1 MNISIIIQRY
11 GLTINGGAEL
21 HARYLA
27 EKLAKNHEVTVLT
40 TQSSSYNEWI
50 NDIQNTKE
58 IINGVQVLRFP
69 SQKKNHKE
77 FRKHRRKLSKTTKLQ
92 KFYKALG
99 IFNVLDKKGIFE
111 PTQED
116 FNNWLL
122 HQGPYCK
129 GLVKHLS
136 EQKSKQDVFIF
147 FSYLFY
153 PTNFGLP
160 QVATKSL
167 LIPTAHDEMP
177 FYFKGYKDLFEKSQ
191 FILYNSLSEKLLVER
206 TYPIA
211 KSVENDVAGVGVD
224 SVKTPLK
231 KSPIHAKYLIYIG
244 RVDGAK
250 NVDELISWFEKY
262 NKTVNE
268 KMKLVLVGKN
278 VSNLKGDEHVI
289 FTGFISEEKKY
300 HWLEHA
306 KALVIPSLYESLS
319 MVTLEAMAQGIPVIA
334 NAKCEVLENHIQQ
347 SETGY
352 SYTDYLSF
360 KNVIHKAVSLTK
372 EERVR
377 MGEKSRKYVTTNY
390 SWSAILNKFER
401 AFDRIVNKNIS

>member
-27 EKLAKNHEVTVLT
+27 EKLAKNHEITVLT
-40 TQSSSYNEWI
+40 TQSTSYDEWA
-50 NDIQNTKE
+50 NDIDETKE
-58 IINGVQVLRFP
+58 IINGVQVLRFS
-69 SQKKNHKE
+69 SQKKNHKA
-77 FRKHRRKLSKTTKLQ
+77 FRKYRRRLSKASKLQ
-92 KFYKALG
+92 KLYKTLG

-111 PTQED
+111 PTPED
-116 FNNWLL
+116 FNRWLV

-136 EQKSKQDVFIF
+136 EQKTKQDVFIF

-153 PTNFGLP
+153 PTNLGLP
-160 QVATKSL
+160 QVAAKSL
-167 LIPTAHDEMP
+167 LIPTAHDELP
-177 FYFKGYKDLFEKSQ
+177 FYFKGYKNLFEKSQ
-191 FILYNSLSEKLLVER
+191 FIMYNSLSEKLLVER

-211 KSVENDVAGVGVD
+211 KSVANDMAGVGVE
-224 SVKTPLK
+224 SIKTPLNK
-231 KSPIHAKYLIYIG
+231 ALIHSKYLIYIG

-250 NVDELISWFEKY
+250 NVDELISWFTKY
-262 NKTVNE
+262 NKALDE

-278 VSNLKGDEHVI
+278 VSNLKGDKHVI
-289 FTGFISEEKKY
+289 FTGFVSEEEKY
-300 HWLEHA
+300 QWLENA

-334 NAKCEVLENHIQQ
+334 NAKCEVLENHIKQ

-352 SYTDYLSF
+352 SYTDYHSF
-360 KNVIHKAVSLTK
+360 KKVIHKAVSLTK
-372 EERVR
+372 KERVQ
-377 MGEKSRKYVTTNY
+377 MGEKSKKYVTQNY
-390 SWSAILNKFER
+390 SWSAILNKFEK
-401 AFDRIVNKNIS
+401 AFDKISNK